1 MWTLN
6 IQGANPKA
14 KRKYNSYKGEVGE
27 IAPNVLNQD
36 FTPEV
41 PFSRFATDVSEF
53 YISAGKLYLSAI
65 IDMATYEVVAF
76 DVSTNTEFCQ
86 ITRMLAK
93 FEDVINKYNVQGAI
107 VHSDQ
112 GWQYQN
118 NEYWV
123 VKGS

>member
-1 MWTLN
+1 MRTLN

-41 PFSRFATDVSEF
+41 PFTRFATDVSAF
-53 YISAGKLYLSAI
+53 SISAGKLYLSAI

-76 DVSTNTEFCQ
+76 DASTNTEFCQ
-86 ITRMLAK
+86 ITRMLAE

-118 NEYWV
+118 NEY
-123 VKGS
+123 

>member
-1 MWTLN
+1 
-6 IQGANPKA
+6 
-14 KRKYNSYKGEVGE
+14 
-27 IAPNVLNQD
+27 VLNQD

-112 GWQYQN
+112 GWKYQN
-118 NEYWV
+118 NEY
-123 VKGS
+123 